1 MENKKTIYN
10 IQMLRFVAAAL
21 VVLAHAEIGIYE
33 GAKSE
38 PLGGFGVDIF
48 FVISGFIM
56 PYIAYGGAGYNGV
69 FNVGPV
75 GFFMRRVVRVVP
87 VYAIITALCVFSAYL
102 VSYQISN
109 PTPPI
114 AFWWPSTKIDFWWY
128 FQSITFTHWDR
139 PPILGIG
146 WTLQYEFL
154 FYTCFALF
162 ISAKLSKIEY
172 VEIAFIT
179 ILILSNVLL
188 SYPGAFILINNY
200 LPFIEVAAKPIMV
213 EFAMG
218 MFMYRLYIS
227 GVLLPKN
234 IAIMILISF
243 IPLFYCLESNWI
255 TRGLGG
261 EWHRPLVWGF
271 FAFYGV
277 WAAISLEGK
286 IISPKILIFLG
297 DASYSIYLMHGI
309 ITAWMAHIF
318 VVSGLVNHINI
329 YGYYVIYFM
338 LSCVLGSAAHIY
350 IEKPF
355 SIYLRKFFN

>member
-10 IQMLRFVAAAL
+10 IQILRFIAAAL
-21 VVLAHAEIGIYE
+21 VVLAHAEIGIYD

-48 FVISGFIM
+48 FIISGFIM
-56 PYIAYGGAGYNGV
+56 PYIAYGGGGYNGM

-87 VYAIITALCVFSAYL
+87 MYAISTALCVFSAYL
-102 VSYQISN
+102 VSYQISS

-114 AFWWPSTKIDFWWY
+114 VFWWPSAKIDFWWY

-139 PPILGIG
+139 PPILGTG

-154 FYTCFALF
+154 FYTCFAFF
-162 ISAKLSKIEY
+162 IAAKISKIEY
-172 VEIAFIT
+172 VEISFIT
-179 ILILSNVLL
+179 ILILSNMLL
-188 SYPGAFILINNY
+188 FYPDFYVFIHKY
-200 LPFIEVAAKPIMV
+200 LPFIEDVAKPIMV

-227 GVLLPKN
+227 GVILSKNTAVLILL
-234 IAIMILISF
+234 SF
-243 IPLFYCLESNWI
+243 IPLFYYLESNWV
-255 TRGLGG
+255 TTELGG

-277 WAAISLEGK
+277 WAVISLEGK
-286 IISPKILIFLG
+286 IIAPKILIFLG
-297 DASYSIYLMHGI
+297 DASYSIYLMHGL
-309 ITAWMAHIF
+309 ITAWMAHVF
-318 VVSGLVNHINI
+318 VVSGLIKYINI
-329 YGYYVIYFM
+329 YGYYVIYFT
-338 LSCVLGSAAHIY
+338 LSCALGSAAHVY

-355 SIYLRKFFN
+355 AKYFRKLF